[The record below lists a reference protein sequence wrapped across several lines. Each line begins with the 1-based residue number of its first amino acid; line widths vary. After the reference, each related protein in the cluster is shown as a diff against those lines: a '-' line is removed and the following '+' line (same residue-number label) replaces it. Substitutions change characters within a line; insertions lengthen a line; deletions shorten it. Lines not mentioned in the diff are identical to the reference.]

1 MAANPFWGTPT
12 GTRKCRNTPEPG
24 GIKRTAEKDKAL
36 SSQGFSDFSGCLR
49 HINNVLMVE
58 VSGIEPQIIYD
69 RVTIT
74 FPDRT
79 ERSGRDIFSKTS
91 ALEVLQLVQLD
102 MSSA

>member
-1 MAANPFWGTPT
+1 
-12 GTRKCRNTPEPG
+12 
-24 GIKRTAEKDKAL
+24 
-36 SSQGFSDFSGCLR
+36 
-49 HINNVLMVE
+49 MVE

-69 RVTIT
+69 CVTIP